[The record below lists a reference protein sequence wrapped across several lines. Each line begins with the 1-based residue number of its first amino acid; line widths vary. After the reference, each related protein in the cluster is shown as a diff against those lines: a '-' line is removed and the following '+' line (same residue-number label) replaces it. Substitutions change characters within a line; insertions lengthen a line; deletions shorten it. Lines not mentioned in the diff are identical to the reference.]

1 MAPVNILAVSGS
13 LRATSTNILLLRAVS
28 KLAATGVDFHL
39 AEPLDRLPHF
49 NPDHDVDPAPDA
61 VRAWREELAA
71 ADGVVFCSPEYAH
84 GIPGTLKNALDWDVS
99 SGKLYRKPVVLVSA
113 SPYGGERGAASLLQ
127 VLGALHANVVREVH
141 VHMRRDTFDAD
152 GSLRDAAVVETL
164 KSALGELTVA
174 AASAA

>member
-1 MAPVNILAVSGS
+1 MKILAISGS
-13 LRATSTNILLLRAVS
+13 LRAVSTNAALLRAMATLVPPDIEWR
-28 KLAATGVDFHL
+28 LAD
-39 AEPLDRLPHF
+39 PMDRLPHF

-61 VRAWREELAA
+61 VRAWRAELAEA
-71 ADGVVFCSPEYAH
+71 EGVVFCSPEYAH

-141 VHMRRDTFDAD
+141 VHMRRDTFDAN
-152 GSLRDAAVVETL
+152 GSLRDA
-164 KSALGELTVA
+164 TVA
-174 AASAA
+174 EALRLALKELAAAG